1 MAFACPKCSIDDS
14 LVIVIGIE
22 LAPDS
27 RSDEIVIQVLQC
39 GRCGFRGLAVYEES
53 RRGALDSE
61 AWEHTGY
68 QVEEDVVNTI
78 AGLIDNCPDRNN
90 NDCSCESHRML
101 GQRDQNGR
109 WNGIEKYEMK
119 GMFPMIR
126 NL

>member
-14 LVIVIGIE
+14 LVIVIAIE

-78 AGLIDNCPDRNN
+78 AGLINHCPDRNN
-90 NDCSCESHRML
+90 SDCSCQSHQIL

-109 WNGIEKYEMK
+109 WIGIEKYEMK
-119 GMFPMIR
+119 GMFPLSR

>member
-14 LVIVIGIE
+14 LVIVIAIE

-27 RSDEIVIQVLQC
+27 RSDEISLQILRC
-39 GRCGFRGLAVYEES
+39 SNCGFRGLAVYEES

-78 AGLIDNCPDRNN
+78 AGLIDHCPDRNN
-90 NDCSCESHRML
+90 NDCPCESHRKL
-101 GQRDQNGR
+101 GQHEENGR

-119 GMFPMIR
+119 SMFP
-126 NL
+126 LSKKV

>member
-14 LVIVIGIE
+14 LVIVIAIE

-78 AGLIDNCPDRNN
+78 AGLIDHCPDRNN
-90 NDCSCESHRML
+90 SDCSCQSHQIL

-109 WNGIEKYEMK
+109 WNGIEKYEIK
-119 GMFPMIR
+119 GTFPMIR